1 MKQQLPFFSVI
12 IPTYNRSAQLNT
24 CLQALAAQA
33 YPRDR
38 FEVLVVDDGSAEP
51 PREIVASFSEAL
63 DVTLLAESHGGPSA
77 TRNAGATR
85 ARGEFLAFT
94 DDDCAPTPEWLENIA
109 ARLVSSP
116 TCLVGGHTVNA
127 LTENICS
134 AASQGLIDV
143 IYAHF
148 NRDAANAQFLASNN
162 IAMPT
167 AQFHAIG
174 GFNPGF
180 HFAEDREFC
189 DRWLRHGYRMTYAPE
204 VVIHHRH
211 NLTLRSLWRQHFN
224 YGRGAFLFH
233 RVSGRRGTKFR
244 FESAFYLSI
253 FRFPLTGNAAARAL
267 FMEFLMVEMQLANAA
282 GFLVQASVT
291 SYKPTSQH

>member
-1 MKQQLPFFSVI
+1 VKQQLPFFSVI
-12 IPTYNRSAQLNT
+12 VPTYNRPAQLKT
-24 CLQALAAQA
+24 CLQALAAQR

-51 PREIVASFSEAL
+51 PRAVVGSFTETL
-63 DVTLLAESHGGPSA
+63 NVTLLSEPHGGPSA
-77 TRNAGATR
+77 ARNAGAAR

-94 DDDCAPTPEWLENIA
+94 DDDCAPTTGWLENIA
-109 ARLVSSP
+109 ARMGNSP
-116 TCLVGGHTVNA
+116 ACLVGGLTINA
-127 LTENICS
+127 LTENIYS

-148 NRDAANAQFLASNN
+148 NRDPANAQFLASNN
-162 IAMPT
+162 IAMPP

-174 GFNPGF
+174 GFNSSF

-189 DRWLRHGYRMTYAPE
+189 DRWLRDGYRMTYAPE

-211 NLTLRSLWRQHFN
+211 YLTLRSLWRQHFN

-233 RVSGRRGTKFR
+233 RISGPRGTKFR

-253 FRFPLTGNAAARAL
+253 FRFPLSNGVARTL

-282 GFLVQASVT
+282 GFFIQAAKGRVV
-291 SYKPTSQH
+291 

>member
-1 MKQQLPFFSVI
+1 MKQPLPFFSVI
-12 IPTYNRSAQLNT
+12 IPTYNRPAQLKT
-24 CLQALAAQA
+24 CLQALAAQK
-33 YPRDR
+33 YPRDQ
-38 FEVLVVDDGSAEP
+38 FEVLVVDDGSAEL
-51 PREIVASFSEAL
+51 PRELVASFSKSL
-63 DVTLLAESHGGPSA
+63 NVTLLSESHGGPSA
-77 TRNAGATR
+77 ARNAGAAR

-109 ARLVSSP
+109 ARLANSP
-116 TCLVGGHTVNA
+116 TCLVGGRTINA
-127 LTENICS
+127 LTENIYS

-148 NRDAANAQFLASNN
+148 NRDAVNAQFLASNN
-162 IAMPT
+162 IAMSA

-174 GFNPGF
+174 GFNPTF
-180 HFAEDREFC
+180 HFAEDRECC

-211 NLTLRSLWRQHFN
+211 YLTLRSLWRQHFN

-233 RVSGRRGTKFR
+233 RISGRRGTKFR
-244 FESAFYLSI
+244 FESAFYRSI
-253 FRFPLTGNAAARAL
+253 FHFPLKGNGTARAL

-282 GFLVQASVT
+282 GFFVQAAKSGVE
-291 SYKPTSQH
+291 